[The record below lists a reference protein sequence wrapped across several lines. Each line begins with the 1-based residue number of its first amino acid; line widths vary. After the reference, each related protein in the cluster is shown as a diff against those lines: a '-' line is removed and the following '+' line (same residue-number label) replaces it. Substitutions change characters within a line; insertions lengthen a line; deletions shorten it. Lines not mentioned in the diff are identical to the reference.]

1 MTETALT
8 TTKFAREVGWDRDQV
23 DLIKRTVAQGASDDE
38 LRMFL
43 YQAQR
48 TGLDPLSRQ
57 IYCIMRYADGKPRAT
72 IQTGIDGYRLAA
84 DRTGLYAG
92 NDDYRFND
100 GQTEYEV
107 LRGGNERPATA
118 TATVWKIVQGQRVAF
133 SATTRWEE
141 YYPGDKGGAMWRK
154 MPFLLL
160 GKCAEALAL
169 RKAFPAELSG
179 LYTDDEM
186 AQAGPVV
193 EAEYR
198 EVEAPPAPPA
208 PKPAPRPT
216 EARAQHTREEYATAY
231 GKRVK
236 EAMALNEELRV
247 RGLKEIDLA
256 AYDLPGS
263 ASIEDILA
271 IGTRLREAIE
281 ASAPLIDQQPAL
293 V

>member
-1 MTETALT
+1 MTESKALT
-8 TTKFAREVGWDRDQV
+8 LAEAAPPQGYSRDQI
-23 DLIKRTVAQGASDDE
+23 DLIKRTVAAGASDDE
-38 LRMFL
+38 LRLFL

-57 IYCIMRYADGKPRAT
+57 IYCIMRYSNGKPKAT

-92 NDDYRFND
+92 NEDYLFDEGLSEYGCVSD
-100 GQTEYEV
+100 GRKQPT
-107 LRGGNERPATA
+107 TA
-118 TATVWKIVQGQRVAF
+118 TAVVWKIVQGLRVSFA
-133 SATTRWEE
+133 ATARWDE
-141 YYPGDKGGAMWRK
+141 YCPGEKQDAMWRK
-154 MPFLLL
+154 MPFLML
-160 GKCAEALAL
+160 GKCAESLAL

-198 EVEAPPAPPA
+198 EVESPPAPP
-208 PKPAPRPT
+208 KPAPKPT

-256 AYDLPGS
+256 AYDLPGN

-271 IGTRLREAIE
+271 IGTKLREAIE